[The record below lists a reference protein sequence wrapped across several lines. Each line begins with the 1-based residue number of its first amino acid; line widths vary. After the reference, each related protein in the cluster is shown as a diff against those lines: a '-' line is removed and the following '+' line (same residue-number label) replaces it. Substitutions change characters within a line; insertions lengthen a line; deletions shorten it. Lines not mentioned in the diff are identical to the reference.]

1 MKIWRKGKIYQTH
14 LEEKKKTNPLFQQEE
29 AEHYQKNN
37 YKDTVNQ
44 TA

>member
-1 MKIWRKGKIYQTH
+1 MEKRKNISDPSR
-14 LEEKKKTNPLFQQEE
+14 KKNRLTLFQQEE
-29 AEHYQKNN
+29 AEHYQNN